1 MGAKGPLMSAR
12 YYGLLLGL
20 AASVSLIAA
29 GCSDRKADLAADP
42 ATGAIRQA
50 PVTTADAD
58 ETDATIWTALGLAR
72 RESQRTIGPQTGSAV
87 SPVLWQAALDTLK
100 FAGTT
105 AEDPMTGLLVTDW
118 YSPRGKP
125 QERLR
130 VSAFILSRA
139 LRSDSLTVTVERQER
154 PAGGQWR
161 DAPISRDAVADL
173 ENAILLR
180 ARQIHAER
188 YRSTM

>member
-1 MGAKGPLMSAR
+1 MSAR
-12 YYGLLLGL
+12 YYGLLLGV
-20 AASVSLIAA
+20 AASVSLIAG
-29 GCSDRKADLAADP
+29 GCSDPRADRAVDP
-42 ATGAIRQA
+42 VTGAMPRA
-50 PVTTADAD
+50 PVARANADN
-58 ETDATIWTALGLAR
+58 TDATIWTVLGLAT
-72 RESQRTIGPQTGSAV
+72 RESQREIGPQTGNAV
-87 SPVLWQAALDTLK
+87 SPVLWQASLDTLK

-118 YSPRGKP
+118 YSPKSKP

-130 VSAFILSRA
+130 VSVFILSRA
-139 LRSDSLTVTVERQER
+139 LRSDSLTVTVDRQER
-154 PAGGQWR
+154 GAGGQWR
-161 DAPISRDAVADL
+161 DTPISRDAVAEL